1 MEELNKVDYDHSNF
15 VVDAGSISYVGPTA
29 LHYRHSRN
37 FIFSPAQADMGC
49 ALPSALGVAGN
60 SKSPLWFRGFSLGMN
75 LFPSCDFHSI

>member
-49 ALPSALGVAGN
+49 ALPSALVYAN
-60 SKSPLWFRGFSLGMN
+60 SKT
-75 LFPSCDFHSI
+75 SILHYR